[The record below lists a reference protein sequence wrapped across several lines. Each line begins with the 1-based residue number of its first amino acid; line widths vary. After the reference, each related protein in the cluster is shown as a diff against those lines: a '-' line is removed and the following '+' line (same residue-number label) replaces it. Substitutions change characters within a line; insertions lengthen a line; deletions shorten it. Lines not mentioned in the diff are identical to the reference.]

1 MRAGRCGLIW
11 SRMNRRLLYSSLNR
25 PASVALEAVGKLE
38 RPPVKQNVPR
48 PGWLPTAA
56 DQPAWSSPEPDVE
69 LETME
74 DSAASGTAPEP
85 SNGHIQ
91 PSPQLEHASSY
102 LSRQIHRDGTQTRYQ
117 VEKILA
123 GMSPGIRVDD
133 LLECAVMNS
142 WLVVNGDRISPGQD
156 YPEWM
161 LERDTSARYVVVS

>member
-1 MRAGRCGLIW
+1 
-11 SRMNRRLLYSSLNR
+11 
-25 PASVALEAVGKLE
+25 
-38 RPPVKQNVPR
+38 
-48 PGWLPTAA
+48 
-56 DQPAWSSPEPDVE
+56 
-69 LETME
+69 
-74 DSAASGTAPEP
+74 
-85 SNGHIQ
+85 
-91 PSPQLEHASSY
+91 
-102 LSRQIHRDGTQTRYQ
+102 

>member
-1 MRAGRCGLIW
+1 
-11 SRMNRRLLYSSLNR
+11 LLSADGVAYTAADLG
-25 PASVALEAVGKLE
+25 PAVDLLEAVGKLE

-48 PGWLPTAA
+48 PGWLPTAP
-56 DQPAWSSPEPDVE
+56 DQPAWSSSEPDVK

-74 DSAASGTAPEP
+74 DSAAPGTVPEP

-91 PSPQLEHASSY
+91 PSPQLEHASGY

-133 LLECAVMNS
+133 LLECTVMNS

-156 YPEWM
+156 YPEWT
-161 LERDTSARYVVVS
+161 LERDTSARYAVVS